1 MDIARTDFKA
11 QQKKKRLL
19 TGGVAAAAAI
29 LVTFGLAS
37 LKPAAPEVE
46 RGSVWIEAVKRG
58 EMLRQVRGP
67 GTLVPREVRWI
78 PAQTDGRVE
87 RILVKPGAQVKP
99 DTVIMELSNPDV
111 LRAFEDAR
119 SAAAAGEADY
129 AALKASLESQE
140 LDQRAELA
148 RARADYESARLQ
160 AEAEADLLKDNIV
173 SQIQYKRSQL
183 TAEQLKVRMEIEQER
198 VAKFSHNVDAQLRA
212 SAARVEQARST
223 LKLRRQQFEGLRVRA
238 GLAGVL
244 QQLPLQEGQQV
255 TQGSNLARVA
265 RPDELIAELR
275 VAETQAK
282 DIALGQ
288 KVAVDTRN
296 GIVEGKVMR
305 IDPAVQNGTVQVDIE
320 LTGALPAGARPDLS
334 VDGTIEIERLP
345 DVLYV
350 GRPAYGQPESAVT
363 LFKLTPDGAEAN
375 RVRVELG
382 KSSVNVIEIRGG
394 LVEGE
399 QVVLSD
405 TSQWDDYDR
414 IELK

>member
-1 MDIARTDFKA
+1 MDIARTDFKKE
-11 QQKKKRLL
+11 QKKKRLY
-19 TGGVAAAAAI
+19 TGIAGAGAVL
-29 LVTFGLAS
+29 LVTIGLAS
-37 LKPAAPEVE
+37 LKPAAPSVE
-46 RGSVWIEAVKRG
+46 RGSVWVDAVKRG

-67 GTLVPREVRWI
+67 GTLIPREIRWI

-87 RILVKPGAQVKP
+87 RILVRPGAAVQP

-111 LRAFEDAR
+111 LRAYDDAR
-119 SAAAAGEADY
+119 SATAAAEADH
-129 AALKASLESQE
+129 AALRAGLESQE
-140 LDQRAELA
+140 LDQRAGLA
-148 RARADYESARLQ
+148 AARADYESARLQ

-183 TAEQLKVRMEIEQER
+183 AADQLKVRMDIEQER
-198 VAKFSHNVDAQLRA
+198 VTKFQANIAAQLRA

-255 TQGSNLARVA
+255 SQGSNLARVA
-265 RPDELIAELR
+265 RPEELMAELR

-282 DIALGQ
+282 DISLGQ
-288 KVAVDTRN
+288 KVNIDTRN
-296 GIVEGKVMR
+296 GIVEGRVMR
-305 IDPAVQNGTVQVDIE
+305 IDPAVQNGTVQVDVE
-320 LTGALPAGARPDLS
+320 LVGALPQGARPDLS

-345 DVLYV
+345 DVLFV
-350 GRPAYGQPESAVT
+350 GRPAYGQPESTIT
-363 LFKLTPDGAEAN
+363 LFRLSKDGSEAD
-375 RVRVELG
+375 RVQVQLG

-394 LVEGE
+394 LVEGD

-414 IELK
+414 IELQ